1 MVEPRIGIDLGGT
14 KIEGVILAESGEI
27 TFRHRVK
34 TPKNDYLATMDAI
47 AQLVSVLDNKIN
59 IETNSLAGQTVADK
73 KITPL
78 GIGTPGSISP
88 LTGKMRN
95 SNSTGLNDQALR
107 ERLVEQL
114 ARPVRLANDADCFAL
129 SEATDGAGQD
139 VNLVF
144 GVILGTGTGG
154 GIVHNKALLQGANGI
169 SGEWGH
175 ITLPLHAY
183 QADKDEILP
192 KPESGKRPCY
202 CGRIDCVE
210 TWVSGTG
217 FEQSFQI
224 ATGQTLTGE
233 EIAELLSSDKSSDSE
248 LSKIAH
254 QVFQQYCNLLALA
267 LSTVINILD
276 PHIIVLGG
284 GMSNIDAIYDDV
296 QSYLPRYVFSDIV
309 STRVVK
315 ALYGDSSGVRGAA
328 WLWPGNTEN

>member
-1 MVEPRIGIDLGGT
+1 MIEPRIGIDLGGT
-14 KIEGVILAESGEI
+14 KIEGVILDESGDI

-34 TPKNDYLATMDAI
+34 TPKDDYLATMDAI
-47 AQLVSVLDNKIN
+47 AQLVSVLDNE
-59 IETNSLAGQTVADK
+59 IEKEDHAQPGSTKTVK
-73 KITPL
+73 KTIPL

-107 ERLVEQL
+107 ERLVERL

-139 VNLVF
+139 ANLVF

-154 GIVHNKALLQGANGI
+154 GIVHNKTLLQGANGI

-183 QADKDEILP
+183 QADKDETLP
-192 KPESGKRPCY
+192 IPESGKRPCY

-217 FEQSFQI
+217 FEHSFHQT
-224 ATGQTLTGE
+224 TGQTLSGE
-233 EIAELLSSDKSSDSE
+233 EIAELLTSKTPSNSE
-248 LSKIAH
+248 LSISAH

-267 LSTVINILD
+267 LSTVINTLD
-276 PHIIVLGG
+276 PHVIVLGG
-284 GMSNIDAIYDDV
+284 GMSNIDAIYNEV
-296 QSYLPRYVFSDIV
+296 QKYLPRYVFSDIV
-309 STRVVK
+309 STRIVK
-315 ALYGDSSGVRGAA
+315 AVYGDSSGVRGAA
-328 WLWPGNTEN
+328 WLWPSNAMN